1 MMVGYNKRCKLCNC
15 EHRAQVEQM
24 HEDGASL
31 QRIVDFL
38 ADHDVTLSKP
48 AVKRHFDTHFAPKD
62 EAAKQYYEKSEVVMQ
77 EAVEKRLTDLQM
89 LDSSIERSFRL
100 QALASDTIERYLTE
114 DVLVISKKTGRPVLH
129 PETMEPLK
137 QRIAPPKAT
146 VDLYAAVTGEVRQT
160 LKLKAE
166 ILGDKDPEGT
176 VHIDMSAFTIEEL
189 RSLANLDA
197 GEEENSS

>member
-1 MMVGYNKRCKLCNC
+1 MVGYNAQCKLCNC
-15 EHRAQVEQM
+15 EQRAYAEKM
-24 HEDGASL
+24 HEQGASL
-31 QRIVDFL
+31 RQVVDFL
-38 ADHDVTLSKP
+38 ASHGVTLSKP
-48 AVKRHFDTHFAPKD
+48 SVKRHFDTHFAPKD

-77 EAVEKRLTDLQM
+77 EAVDKRLTDLQM

-100 QALASDTIERYLTE
+100 QALASDTIERHLTE

-160 LKLKAE
+160 LKLKVE

-176 VHIDMSAFTIEEL
+176 TKIIGGMPEGYEADGDS
-189 RSLANLDA
+189 
-197 GEEENSS
+197 

>member
-1 MMVGYNKRCKLCNC
+1 MVGYNKRCKICNC
-15 EHRAQVEQM
+15 EQRGEVEKLR
-24 HEDGASL
+24 EDGVSL
-31 QRIVDFL
+31 QRIVGYLSDCG
-38 ADHDVTLSKP
+38 VTLSRQ
-48 AVKRHFDTHFAPKD
+48 AVKNHFDTHFAPKD

-100 QALASDTIERYLTE
+100 QALASDTIERHLTE

-146 VDLYAAVTGEVRQT
+146 VDLFGAVTSEVRQAI
-160 LKLKAE
+160 KLKADL
-166 ILGDKDPEGT
+166 LGDTDTAIP
-176 VHIDMSAFTIEEL
+176 VRFVDD
-189 RSLANLDA
+189 LDD
-197 GEEENSS
+197 GG

>member
-1 MMVGYNKRCKLCNC
+1 MVGYNAQCKLCNC
-15 EHRAQVEQM
+15 EQRDEAEKM
-24 HEDGASL
+24 HEQGASL
-31 QRIVDFL
+31 RQLVDFL
-38 ADHDVTLSKP
+38 ADHGVTLSKP
-48 AVKRHFDTHFAPKD
+48 SVKRHFDTHFAPKD

-100 QALASDTIERYLTE
+100 QALASDTIERHLTE

-137 QRIAPPKAT
+137 QYIPPPKAT
-146 VDLYAAVTGEVRQT
+146 VDLYAAVTGEIRQT

-166 ILGDKDPEGT
+166 ILGDKDPDGAVTIIVGMPEGYEA
-176 VHIDMSAFTIEEL
+176 DDDS
-189 RSLANLDA
+189 
-197 GEEENSS
+197 